1 MKNYGFAT
9 LQDFLGD
16 RILFRNLNALD
27 LTLPRLDDLR
37 HDLMLPANI
46 IPRKTSLDY
55 ARVIIELVR
64 HARRQ
69 DGNQTDICHV
79 IYVGDTRMNDGMAF
93 RNICAS
99 GHWRGAAMIIAE
111 DDALSRLEQQQDQD
125 TIIFFNNHWVNLRIF
140 HLLLQMKEIELNEQ
154 TVVLIDMDKTALG
167 ARGRNDAVIDGARV
181 KAAQAVLQEV
191 LMGAFDADEFARVY
205 SVLNQPAYHPF
216 TADNQDYLVYICLIL
231 LSGLFKLED
240 IVTGARL
247 GLLSNFDGFLDQVE
261 QRYADLPVGVQKV
274 HHEIY
279 HLVKSGDATP
289 FKQFRKME
297 YHATMARMG
306 QLSSHSPI
314 EDLLQQEIVITR
326 EVQEFAVRCR
336 KAGATLF
343 GLSDKPDEAS
353 MPSSQ
358 ESDLKPLNQIPTH
371 MIGAKN
377 E

>member
-1 MKNYGFAT
+1 MKNYGFAS

-27 LTLPRLDDLR
+27 PALPRLDDLR
-37 HDLMLPANI
+37 KDVNLSPNI

-55 ARVIIELVR
+55 ARVIIELVKQ
-64 HARRQ
+64 ARRQ
-69 DGNQTDICHV
+69 DGNPADIRHI

-99 GHWRGAAMIIAE
+99 AHWRGAAMIIAE
-111 DDALSRLEQQQDQD
+111 DDELSKLDQEQDENS
-125 TIIFFNNHWVNLRIF
+125 IIFFNNHWVNLRVF
-140 HLLLQMKEIELNEQ
+140 HLLLQMKEIELNEE
-154 TVVLIDMDKTALG
+154 TVVLIDVDKTALG
-167 ARGRNDAVIDGARV
+167 ARGRNDAVIDEARV
-181 KAAQAVLQEV
+181 KAAQTVLQEI
-191 LMGAFDADEFARVY
+191 LDYTFDVDEFVRVY
-205 SVLNQPAYHPF
+205 STLNQPAYHPF
-216 TADNQDYLVYICLIL
+216 TGDNQDYLVYICLIL

-240 IVTGARL
+240 IVTDAHL
-247 GLLSNFDGFLDQVE
+247 GLLSNFDSFIDQVE
-261 QRYADLPVGVQKV
+261 QRCIDLPVGVWEV

-279 HLVKSGDATP
+279 HLVKCGDATP

-297 YHATMARMG
+297 YHTTSARMG
-306 QLSSHSPI
+306 QLPCQSPI

-336 KAGATLF
+336 KMGTTLF

-353 MPSSQ
+353 IPSSQ
-358 ESDLKPLNQIPTH
+358 EGDLKPLSQILTH